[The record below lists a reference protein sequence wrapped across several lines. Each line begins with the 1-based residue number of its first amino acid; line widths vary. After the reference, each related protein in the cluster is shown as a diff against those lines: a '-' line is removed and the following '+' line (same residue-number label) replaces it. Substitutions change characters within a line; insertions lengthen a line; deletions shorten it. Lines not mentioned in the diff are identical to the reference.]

1 VTEKKQAAEKSKKTI
16 EVEEVNKS
24 VQNFSLENEL
34 GKLKIPVPLTEL
46 IRNPSYKESVLKML
60 NPTSNQPVSDTVNL
74 QEESPKIFIGS
85 ALAEKTENEAGASP
99 PFYITL
105 TVHEQMIHNCLL
117 DSGASHNLM
126 PKAVMEAL
134 GLSITK
140 PYHDL
145 YAFYS

>member
-1 VTEKKQAAEKSKKTI
+1 MIGSS
-16 EVEEVNKS
+16 N
-24 VQNFSLENEL
+24 
-34 GKLKIPVPLTEL
+34 
-46 IRNPSYKESVLKML
+46 
-60 NPTSNQPVSDTVNL
+60 NQPISDTVNF
-74 QEESPKIFIGS
+74 QEENPRIFIGS

-105 TVHEQMIHNCLL
+105 TVHEHMIHNCLL
-117 DSGASHNLM
+117 DLGASHNLM

-145 YAFYS
+145 YAFDS

>member
-1 VTEKKQAAEKSKKTI
+1 M
-16 EVEEVNKS
+16 EVEEVNKT
-24 VQNFSLENEL
+24 VQNFILKNEL
-34 GKLKIPVPLTEL
+34 GKSKILVPLTEL
-46 IRNPSYKESVLKML
+46 MKNPSYKESVLKMI
-60 NPTSNQPVSDTVNL
+60 NSANNQPISNTVNL
-74 QEESPKIFIGS
+74 QEENPKIFIGS
-85 ALAEKTENEAGASP
+85 ALAEKIENEAGASP

-145 YAFYS
+145 YDLIHEL